1 MEEDGEQY
9 FYCVFVDI
17 TDEKQLQQRVLN
29 LYEKEL
35 SYFAEVSSAEGSI
48 QGSLNVT
55 QGRLETYVSTSEM
68 AVAHIGDSYEDTI
81 FSLERSAMDPEIRK
95 RIGSTLERE
104 KVLADYANG
113 KTDYHF
119 EFLRRSNTGSSFWES
134 TKLRSFR
141 NPESGDV
148 LLFFYT
154 IDITEQK
161 LQEQLLKRI
170 AKLDYDSITEV
181 DVLQGT
187 HRPVS
192 IDGGG
197 RNILPA
203 EGGFQEELHRFAD
216 A

>member
-1 MEEDGEQY
+1 MSAVIYPEDFDIMADKLREQLKTGNTIHNENRLICRDGSVKWISIKAQLFTEEDGEQY

-81 FSLERSAMDPEIRK
+81 LSLERSAMDPEMGK

-148 LLFFYT
+148 LLF
-154 IDITEQK
+154 
-161 LQEQLLKRI
+161 
-170 AKLDYDSITEV
+170 SI
-181 DVLQGT
+181 L
-187 HRPVS
+187 
-192 IDGGG
+192 
-197 RNILPA
+197 
-203 EGGFQEELHRFAD
+203 
-216 A
+216 